1 LVRDRV
7 RIILLADRGW
17 SHHVSSY
24 AVGHGERVVRDSHP
38 TAGAGVAQ
46 DVDWQVDRLPGQEG
60 DASGVAGVQLRAKDL
75 VGLHVVN
82 GWKKGLPEYRDG
94 PWFVVSDC
102 SKGDAIRLTELY
114 GKQMGVE

>member
-1 LVRDRV
+1 M
-7 RIILLADRGW
+7 
-17 SHHVSSY
+17 
-24 AVGHGERVVRDSHP
+24 
-38 TAGAGVAQ
+38 
-46 DVDWQVDRLPGQEG
+46 
-60 DASGVAGVQLRAKDL
+60 QLRAKDL